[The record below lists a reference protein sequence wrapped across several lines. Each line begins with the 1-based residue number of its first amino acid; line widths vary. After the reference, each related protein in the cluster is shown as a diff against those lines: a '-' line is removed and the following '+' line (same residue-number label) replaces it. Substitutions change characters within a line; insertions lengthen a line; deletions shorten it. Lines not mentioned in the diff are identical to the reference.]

1 MANKSILD
9 VDVNASSGNDDAFFI
24 NSNQSLKQIKKNNIR
39 FDYDTHIENKPAIN
53 GVELRGGEIKLSE
66 LGVASKD
73 EVSKKADEIIHT
85 AKGERIAV
93 GDSAGAFFE
102 GLKLYGKTEQV
113 QTKGYQLFDAS
124 KIATKSA
131 GGATVTNNGDGSFT
145 ISGSGNLTGDFV
157 NSHVLS
163 NEEAKKL
170 FKAGRVTLKGDK
182 TYPFVYM
189 QIKNTAGLI
198 KELKTLDVDSERYL
212 DLTSEHI
219 NSEGF
224 HVSFGIYGSSGS
236 AIIPGTVKP
245 MVYQDGDGT
254 WEPYTGGKP
263 SPSMEYKQDPES
275 SGDGGELEVKVKNSN
290 LLGGEELAKKIVES
304 GGTRSGNLVSFMCE
318 KSQNSIL
325 FSDFE
330 DNAEYTLILY
340 GMCKNIQYSATNLS
354 VTYNDSLSGGSVGQ
368 FTKKGEFSYCV
379 HKIRSGAKR
388 LLIVWDSAGTDID
401 ITKSGLFK
409 GQVDLS
415 DFIES
420 NTQTF
425 SLQTSNGLPGLPIDS
440 GGNYTD
446 SNGQQWVCDEM
457 DFGRGKYVQRIKK
470 LTLDGSEAWL
480 DQKDSAGQH
489 QFFLDLKDAL
499 YPYNASDFD
508 KSFLCNHFKSV
519 SKVGDIDDGTVRTGV
534 YKETFAPVFKPHGA
548 INEISKFKS
557 WLSENPTTI
566 LYILATPIETDIP
579 EETMTAYR
587 KLYTN
592 SPTTVIQNGDNA
604 YMEVDYATYT
614 CRANK
619 EDVKD
624 LVDRIEDLQSY
635 VGYYTDNHVVGLQVD
650 YKNKTFKRLAGA
662 KYLKPGADFDK
673 YKMFGG
679 RRKCI
684 VEDSGKIV
692 AWHGDKNYT
701 EDGSLGQVM
710 VYQPAFY
717 YRVQP
722 LELDPIDTGIGH
734 HLRKANYYV
743 SDIPSPGFKRH
754 PAFYDANGN
763 EIDYFLTSAYEGS
776 IWDADGGTGG
786 AYLTKDEQVMN
797 LATDKFCSIA
807 GVKPASGLTQNLT
820 RPNIETLA
828 QNRGANWHGDLI
840 KQVSAEQMLMIIE
853 MGMMNLQTAIAQG
866 VVTLPWETGSDKTSS
881 YAAVTG
887 STSGIGN
894 GTGRAERTTTY
905 EGGVAKEYTVDGK
918 TSVCWRGKENFW
930 GNIWKFVYGINIW
943 GNGKMGG
950 GQPYICSDFN
960 FAENKNSGNYE
971 GAGFTATNV
980 AGYISA
986 MGYST
991 ICDWLFIASECTGNS
1006 SLPVGDYTNITQNLN
1021 GYRIARLGGDWNGGS
1036 AAGAFYWY
1044 LYHGVGYRARTVGGR
1059 LVYIPTR
1066 DSEPYKSNLAS
1077 WRQEVSK

>member
-53 GVELRGGEIKLSE
+53 GVELRGGEVKLSE

-170 FKAGRVTLKGDK
+170 FKVGRVTLKGDK

-304 GGTRSGNLVSFMCE
+304 GGTRSGNFVSFMCE

-330 DNAEYTLILY
+330 DDAEYTLILY

-388 LLIVWDSAGTDID
+388 LLIVWDSTGTDID

-425 SLQTSNGLPGLPIDS
+425 SLQTSNGLSGLPIDS

-470 LTLDGSEAWL
+470 VVFNGSEDWNL
-480 DQKDSAGQH
+480 ESISQKGFANFYVRNLSGIRANSNVLSN
-489 QFFLDLKDAL
+489 QFRNQTTVISETTEEGIANLSTL
-499 YPYNASDFD
+499 YVRIDKTKADNA
-508 KSFLCNHFKSV
+508 N
-519 SKVGDIDDGTVRTGV
+519 
-534 YKETFAPVFKPHGA
+534 
-548 INEISKFKS
+548 KFK
-557 WLSENPTTI
+557 EI
-566 LYILATPIETDIP
+566 LKTNNLEICYQLATPIETDIP

-828 QNRGANWHGDLI
+828 QNRGTNWHGDLI

-866 VVTLPWETGSDKTSS
+866 VVTIADNSS
-881 YAAVTG
+881 YNCSSLTG
-887 STSGIGN
+887 STSSLGN
-894 GTGRAERTTTY
+894 GTGMATETVNTKGDASTTET
-905 EGGVAKEYTVDGK
+905 ADGK
-918 TSVCWRGKENFW
+918 TSICWRGKENFW
-930 GNIWKFVYGINIW
+930 GNIWKFVYGVNIW

-980 AGYISA
+980 EGYISA

-1006 SLPVGDYTNITQNLN
+1006 SLPVGDYTYITQNLN
-1021 GYRIARLGGDWNGGS
+1021 GYRIARLGSSWDGGGS
-1036 AAGAFYWY
+1036 AGAFYWIPTY
-1044 LYHGVGYRARTVGGR
+1044 GVGGRNRAVGGR

>member
-1 MANKSILD
+1 M
-9 VDVNASSGNDDAFFI
+9 
-24 NSNQSLKQIKKNNIR
+24 
-39 FDYDTHIENKPAIN
+39 
-53 GVELRGGEIKLSE
+53 
-66 LGVASKD
+66 
-73 EVSKKADEIIHT
+73 
-85 AKGERIAV
+85 
-93 GDSAGAFFE
+93 
-102 GLKLYGKTEQV
+102 KLYGKTEQV

-170 FKAGRVTLKGDK
+170 FKVGRVTLKGDK

-304 GGTRSGNLVSFMCE
+304 GGTRSGNFVSFMCE

-330 DNAEYTLILY
+330 DDAEYTLILY

-388 LLIVWDSAGTDID
+388 LLIVWDSTGTDID

-425 SLQTSNGLPGLPIDS
+425 SLQTPNGLPGLPIDS

-470 LTLDGSEAWL
+470 VVFNGSEDWNL
-480 DQKDSAGQH
+480 ESISQKGFANFYVRNLSGIRANSNVLSN
-489 QFFLDLKDAL
+489 QFRNQTTVISETTEEGIANLSTL
-499 YPYNASDFD
+499 YVRIDKTKADNA
-508 KSFLCNHFKSV
+508 N
-519 SKVGDIDDGTVRTGV
+519 
-534 YKETFAPVFKPHGA
+534 
-548 INEISKFKS
+548 KFK
-557 WLSENPTTI
+557 EI
-566 LYILATPIETDIP
+566 LKTNNLEICYQLATPIETDIP

-776 IWDADGGTGG
+776 IWDADGGAGG

-828 QNRGANWHGDLI
+828 QNRGTNWHGDLI

-853 MGMMNLQTAIAQG
+853 MGMMTLQTAIAQG

-1044 LYHGVGYRARTVGGR
+1044 LYHGVGYRVRTVGGR
-1059 LVYIPTR
+1059 LVYVPKR